1 MATVLVVEDDPTLRM
16 LLSMHLQSASHTVV
30 TATDGLDGLS
40 KVTSLI
46 PDLIV
51 SDYNMPHIDG
61 MAMLAAVRANAPTAS
76 IPVIFLTGDTD
87 PEVKAKTLQL
97 GAGAFLT
104 KPFDRKRLL
113 DAVSEQLRAVEGRRI
128 ADVAR
133 QAAIATDMQLVR
145 DHGAVN
151 QTARMAMLG
160 APPAEANADDDEDRI
175 TDGTVLFL
183 DIREF
188 TTFAEELDS
197 TETVELLNQYFARA
211 SVHIV
216 NHAGWIV
223 KFSGD
228 GLIAMFEGVD
238 ATGQNHALRGLKA
251 AMFAVVAARDM
262 APWISARFPGRSLPP
277 FAVGVGVHSGVVSIC
292 HIAGGDKGSHTIIG
306 DTVNTAARLESNT
319 KGLGWSIVASHACCS
334 AAGARVRAGREGQ
347 LTVKGKTRPVDI
359 VEVLGLTPRAGAN
372 AGEGAIYP
380 VIAAAIEANSA
391 HVRASQE
398 RAVEAPT
405 GFSARDKSGEFSF

>member
-30 TATDGLDGLS
+30 TASDGLDGLS

-76 IPVIFLTGDTD
+76 IPVIFLTGDAD
-87 PEVKAKTLQL
+87 PEVKARTLQL
-97 GAGAFLT
+97 GAGAYLT

-113 DAVSEQLRAVEGRRI
+113 DAVSEQLRAVEGLRV

-133 QAAIATDMQLVR
+133 LSAAATDMQLVR
-145 DHGAVN
+145 NHTAVD

-160 APPAEANADDDEDRI
+160 APVASADPEDDEDRT

-216 NHAGWIV
+216 NSAGWIV

-228 GLIAMFEGVD
+228 GLIAMFEGTD
-238 ATGQNHALRGLKA
+238 AIGQSHALRGLKA
-251 AMFAVVAARDM
+251 AMFTVVAARDM
-262 APWISARFPGRSLPP
+262 TPWISARFPSRALPP

-292 HIAGGDKGSHTIIG
+292 HIAGGAKGSRTIIG

-319 KGLGWSIVASHACCS
+319 KGLGWSIVASRASCI

-359 VEVLGLTPRAGAN
+359 VEVLGLAPRAGAN
-372 AGEGAIYP
+372 AGDGTIYP
-380 VIAAAIEANSA
+380 VIAAAIEANSV
-391 HVRASQE
+391 HVRASQV
-398 RAVEAPT
+398 RTVETPT
-405 GFSARDKSGEFSF
+405 GFSAREKSGEFSF

>member
-61 MAMLAAVRANAPTAS
+61 VAMLAAVRANAPTAS

-113 DAVSEQLRAVEGRRI
+113 DAVSEQLRALEGRRI

-160 APPAEANADDDEDRI
+160 APPAKANADDDRI

-211 SVHIV
+211 SVHVV

-292 HIAGGDKGSHTIIG
+292 HIAGGGKGSHTIIG

>member
-113 DAVSEQLRAVEGRRI
+113 DAVSEQLRALEGRRI

-133 QAAIATDMQLVR
+133 QAAVATDMQLVR
-145 DHGAVN
+145 NHAEVD

-160 APPAEANADDDEDRI
+160 APPAKANADDDEDRI

-216 NHAGWIV
+216 NNAGWIV

-262 APWISARFPGRSLPP
+262 APWISARFPSRRLPP

-292 HIAGGDKGSHTIIG
+292 HIAGGDKGSRTIIG

-319 KGLGWSIVASHACCS
+319 KGLGWSIVASHACCI

-391 HVRASQE
+391 YVRASQE